1 MKRIRISLFNESYM
15 FKQMFDIF
23 YDQIDLE
30 QIKKFVRTEL
40 NTANLLKSGNYWSMF
55 EIWNEVEYEETK
67 ELFLQRI
74 KI

>member
-1 MKRIRISLFNESYM
+1 MKRIRISFFEGSHM

-40 NTANLLKSGNYWSMF
+40 NTVNLLRSGNYWSMF

>member
-1 MKRIRISLFNESYM
+1 MKRIRISLFEGSYM

-23 YDQIDLE
+23 YDQTDLE

-40 NTANLLKSGNYWSMF
+40 NTTNLLRSGNYWSMF
-55 EIWNEVEYEETK
+55 EIWNEVEYEETT
-67 ELFLQRI
+67 ELFAQRI